1 MRRAHVI
8 TALVVLGLGGLVAWI
23 AMNTYWETLKVPGAM
38 HGEAL
43 RNPYYAAERL
53 AQRLGARLE
62 ALPDTLA
69 PLPAAGQVLLLT
81 DTNLDLQPE
90 RRRALEEWV
99 MRRPPAARSQRR
111 VRRDRARAL
120 GRRHAGALPDPRRGR
135 KAQGHGD
142 ASGRDGD
149 GTDDGNGS
157 GDDDGEADA
166 PASLPELLQR
176 QSCVSYPH
184 RGDGSNAGALQLCD
198 FQAATRLRSARP
210 PDFALGDGDGLQAL
224 RVPLGRGSLALLNA
238 VRPFDN
244 RDLLRGDHGLLFAT
258 LARLRPGATI
268 WVLRGGSGP
277 GLLGLVWNRA
287 AGVVLLLLA
296 ALALALWRA
305 ATRFGPMR
313 DAPPPMRR
321 SLRARIAGNARFLL
335 AFGGGPTLLQAA
347 QRALDAAFTRRLPNQ
362 ARLAPAERVA
372 ALARLT
378 GMPVDELTEA
388 LQGEARGRAAQPPRR
403 LALLELA
410 RRRLLN
416 H

>member
-1 MRRAHVI
+1 MRRSQLV
-8 TALVVLGLGGLVAWI
+8 TALVVAGIALLVAWI
-23 AMNTYWETLKVPGAM
+23 AMNTYWDTVKIPGLL

-43 RNPYYAAERL
+43 TNPDYTASRL
-53 AQRLGARLE
+53 ARQLGSTLE
-62 ALPDTLA
+62 TLSDPLA
-69 PLPAAGQVLLLT
+69 PLPPAGAVLVLA
-81 DTNLDLQPE
+81 DTNLELQPE
-90 RRRALEEWV
+90 RLRAIEDWV
-99 MRRPPAARSQRR
+99 MRGGHL
-111 VRRDRARAL
+111 VID
-120 GRRHAGALPDPRRGR
+120 
-135 KAQGHGD
+135 QGDSLGD
-142 ASGRDGD
+142 AELNHWAGLEQRFVQRPRKKDGADGAGDAEPGPTERERKPCRIHAASGSVATQGD
-149 GTDDGNGS
+149 Y
-157 GDDDGEADA
+157 
-166 PASLPELLQR
+166 ELCNFYL
-176 QSCVSYPH
+176 
-184 RGDGSNAGALQLCD
+184 
-198 FQAATRLRSARP
+198 ATRLHSARR
-210 PDFALGDGDGLQAL
+210 PDFALGDDDGLQVV
-224 RVPLGRGSLALLNA
+224 RVPLGRGSLSLLDS
-238 VRPFDN
+238 RDTFGN
-244 RDLLRGDHGLLFAT
+244 RGLLRGDHALLFAT

-268 WVLRGGSGP
+268 WVLRGGGGP

-388 LQGEARGRAAQPPRR
+388 LQGEARGRAAQPTRR